1 MKKFSY
7 LKNFENNY
15 SAALSKLRKQLEEN
29 YNKKGFVY
37 DLKVHIGEYKYR
49 NLDDKFVLLT
59 GYSIDKYPKVI
70 RFRKIV
76 DYLLN
81 RKQISCYKFLAQ
93 KVGLVNGQALNSVIR
108 NITCMSITKFHKYL
122 LYNFSIDDVGKIV
135 EMYYKKQT
143 E

>member
-15 SAALSKLRKQLEEN
+15 SAALLKLRKQLEEN

-37 DLKVHIGEYKYR
+37 DLKVQIGEYKYR
-49 NLDDKFVLLT
+49 NLDDKFVLVT

-70 RFRKIV
+70 RFKKIV

-81 RKQISCYKFLAQ
+81 RKQLSCYKFLAP
-93 KVGLVNGQALNSVIR
+93 KRFFR
-108 NITCMSITKFHKYL
+108 N
-122 LYNFSIDDVGKIV
+122 
-135 EMYYKKQT
+135 
-143 E
+143 